1 MAITFHTCCS
11 LLLVLFT
18 LLEFGACDNRFK
30 NVKFCPANAQ
40 EWENRAKNKSCQEPT
55 PDYMCAAIENH
66 PEMFGEICTIVG
78 LSSTGKAIPSFG
90 LSSGEYLFFG
100 KRQTSISFLKSI

>member
-40 EWENRAKNKSCQEPT
+40 EWGNRAQNKSCREPT

-66 PEMFGEICTIVG
+66 PGKFGEICTIVG
-78 LSSTGKAIPSFG
+78 LSSTGKAASSFG
-90 LSSGEYLFFG
+90 FSSGDNLFFG
-100 KRQTSISFLKSI
+100 KRHTSI

>member
-1 MAITFHTCCS
+1 MAITFHTCFS

-30 NVKFCPANAQ
+30 NVKFCPANAK
-40 EWENRAKNKSCQEPT
+40 EWENRAHNNSCQDPN

-66 PEMFGEICTIVG
+66 PGMFGEICTNDG
-78 LSSTGKAIPSFG
+78 LSPAGTV
-90 LSSGEYLFFG
+90 
-100 KRQTSISFLKSI
+100 